1 MAGVTVS
8 IAGLPGSTRTDSDG
22 RWSWRKPRPALRPRA
37 GAIGQ
42 PDRYRAVL
50 SDMEIME
57 IIGRPRDIEFMEL
70 MGQPRDMESMEIVGS
85 RHPDSLI
92 APA

>member
-1 MAGVTVS
+1 
-8 IAGLPGSTRTDSDG
+8 
-22 RWSWRKPRPALRPRA
+22 
-37 GAIGQ
+37 
-42 PDRYRAVL
+42 
-50 SDMEIME
+50 MEIME